1 MRKRW
6 IYAVSS
12 LLLGG
17 VISQAMA
24 DVGFVKF
31 YGSVLYSGCYVYG
44 QQEASPLHKYS
55 SNRSDVSLDLSYCR
69 LSQKGEVLAEI
80 RVFSPFLHKFQ
91 LFPLPKQDLT
101 NSLIV
106 VQDKLSAVDN
116 KQQLRFSYS
125 VPSLSTGTPTMF
137 DFEIVYR

>member
-1 MRKRW
+1 MRKLW
-6 IYAVSS
+6 ICAVSS
-12 LLLGG
+12 LLLWRL
-17 VISQAMA
+17 VSPAVA

-31 YGSVLYSGCYVYG
+31 YGSVLYSGCYVHG
-44 QQEASPLHKYS
+44 QQAASLLHEYS
-55 SNRSDVSLDLSYCR
+55 LNRSDILLDLSHCR

-80 RVFSPFLHKFQ
+80 RVFSPFLHSFQ
-91 LFPLPKQDLT
+91 LFPLPKKSLT

-106 VQDKLSAVDN
+106 VQDKFSEVDN